1 MDHDGSNQ
9 GSEFVIMFR
18 FINIDFDKNLSA
30 YFNLGMLLLAVLV
43 SLQLHVCICIA
54 DVTENFLVLN

>member
-1 MDHDGSNQ
+1 M
-9 GSEFVIMFR
+9 EVIR
-18 FINIDFDKNLSA
+18 GLSLLYVQIFINIDFDKILSA

-43 SLQLHVCICIA
+43 SLQVHVCICIA